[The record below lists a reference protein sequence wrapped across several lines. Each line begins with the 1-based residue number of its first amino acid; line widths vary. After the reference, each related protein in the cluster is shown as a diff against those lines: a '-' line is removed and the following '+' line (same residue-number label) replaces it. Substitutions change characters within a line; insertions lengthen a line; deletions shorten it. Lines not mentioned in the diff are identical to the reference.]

1 MEELTMEM
9 LFMRKDKVIIISR
22 NVFAVPH
29 IGDSVVIDGI
39 KVKVLDVIWHL
50 DHSTWVEIQI

>member
-1 MEELTMEM
+1 MEM
-9 LFMRKDKVIIISR
+9 LFMRKDKVITISR

-50 DHSTWVEIQI
+50 DHSTWVEVQI